1 MRFNLTALGLALTL
15 TQPLAAQGRY
25 ALSLGGIWS
34 TPIVTDHIFNGID
47 LQPALAP
54 VVTLNGSW
62 PVSKKA
68 RLGAEASFA
77 SGKLDTKE
85 SGQSV
90 DIGTLRSLTVT
101 GGVEAPLTGKLWG
114 RLGGGFIKYLPSEEE
129 GVFQNGGPL
138 RWVLGLGVDYR
149 WQWKPRWQWVAGFR
163 YDFHRFTTDELM
175 AQGFGGTQDVH
186 RVMISIGIAR
196 TP

>member
-1 MRFNLTALGLALTL
+1 
-15 TQPLAAQGRY
+15 
-25 ALSLGGIWS
+25 
-34 TPIVTDHIFNGID
+34 
-47 LQPALAP
+47 
-54 VVTLNGSW
+54 
-62 PVSKKA
+62 
-68 RLGAEASFA
+68 
-77 SGKLDTKE
+77 
-85 SGQSV
+85 
-90 DIGTLRSLTVT
+90 
-101 GGVEAPLTGKLWG
+101 
-114 RLGGGFIKYLPSEEE
+114 
-129 GVFQNGGPL
+129 L